1 MHYAVR
7 HTRSRNF
14 LRLLLGDVGFL
25 QSCVGASFESVVLA
39 GRPWVGGFSLGWW
52 VYWLLSSMSLP
63 IFISSTFPLADEIPN
78 GVEEWRDRQCST
90 RAASH
95 LPSSQLLEPT
105 QHYPSLWSRLSP
117 WATTPASRN
126 KTGIMGWWLGGG
138 GRRDQ
143 EYHWVQNSPLGYKCL
158 FNTKPTANY
167 QRLYFIPSSIVPALK
182 I

>member
-1 MHYAVR
+1 MLFG

-25 QSCVGASFESVVLA
+25 QSCVGASFESAVLA

-78 GVEEWRDRQCST
+78 GVERRDKQCST

-95 LPSSQLLEPT
+95 LPSSQLLEPP
-105 QHYPSLWSRLSP
+105 QHYPSLWSHLCP
-117 WATTPASRN
+117 WAATSASLN
-126 KTGIMGWWLGGG
+126 KTGIIGWRLGGEG
-138 GRRDQ
+138 RDQ
-143 EYHWVQNSPLGYKCL
+143 DYHWVQNSPLGYKCL